1 MNSYSKTQPTSTS
14 SDQSTSSSAQLKL
27 TFKQHNLVSELAKA
41 DTALV
46 VAPTGAG
53 KTAIMLHTIQ
63 EKQQKTIIAC
73 PPMVMSVWPKEVT
86 KWGMDLQVTLLTG
99 TPEQRLKALK
109 IKSDI
114 LVVSLNN
121 LNWLLK
127 QNHQATAI
135 VIDEISKGTGK
146 QTQQL
151 KNKIS
156 DPLTTRIGMTATPV
170 SENYE
175 KLYGIFRIL
184 DKGKTFGR
192 SKDSFMNKYFTP
204 MDFKGYRWELRP
216 GAQAQLMSLITPYTF
231 FLDYV
236 KAQQLPPMEE
246 EELVFDLPAKTRKL
260 YEQMKA
266 DLMLD
271 LEEAAVISPNLAVLT
286 SKLRQICS
294 GFSIDERQQVVEYDT
309 ERAKT
314 AQLWVDSLE
323 GHPGLII
330 YEYDHQRVQ
339 LERLLLNSVSLY
351 GGSKKEQ
358 VLQAFKTGQR
368 QILIAQK
375 NTLSHGVDGL
385 QHVCADLLFYQ
396 PIWSADSTEQAIGR
410 VWRQGQTQPV
420 TITYLIADQTI
431 DDLVMVRVDGK
442 AINMKTFM
450 EYLHAN

>member
-1 MNSYSKTQPTSTS
+1 MPTVMS
-14 SDQSTSSSAQLKL
+14 SDQLKNSDKSLKL
-27 TFKQHNLVSELAKA
+27 TAKQHNLVSRLANT

-46 VAPTGAG
+46 IAPTGAG
-53 KTAIMLHTIQ
+53 KTTIMLHTLL
-63 EKQQKTIIAC
+63 EKQQKTTIAC
-73 PPMVMSVWPKEVT
+73 PPMVMGVWSKEVI
-86 KWGMDLQVTLLTG
+86 KWSLDLHVVTLTG
-99 TPEQRLKALK
+99 TPEQRLNALEEKA
-109 IKSDI
+109 DI

-127 QNHQATAI
+127 QNHQCTAI

-146 QTQQL
+146 HTQQL
-151 KNKIS
+151 KNKIA
-156 DPLTTRIGMTATPV
+156 DTLTTRIGLTATPV

-192 SKDSFMNKYFTP
+192 NKDAYLNKYFTP
-204 MDFKGYRWELRP
+204 KDYKGYRWELRP
-216 GAQAQLMSLITPYTF
+216 DAQTQLMSLIHPYTYH
-231 FLDYV
+231 LDYV
-236 KAQQLPPMEE
+236 KKDQLPPMDEV
-246 EELVFDLPAKTRKL
+246 ELVFDVPRGTRKL

-271 LEEAAVISPNLAVLT
+271 FEDATIISPNLAVLT
-286 SKLRQICS
+286 SKLRQIVS
-294 GFSIDERQQVVEYDT
+294 GFSIDEDSRVVEYDN
-309 ERAKT
+309 ERAET
-314 AQLWVDSLE
+314 AKLWVDDLN
-323 GHPGLII
+323 GKPGLII

-339 LERLLLNSVSLY
+339 LERVLLNSVSLY

-358 VLQAFKTGQR
+358 VLRTFKSGQR

-410 VWRQGQTQPV
+410 VWRQGQAEPV
-420 TITYLIADQTI
+420 TITYLIADNSI

-442 AINMKTFM
+442 SVNMKTFM
-450 EYLHAN
+450 EYLNAQ